1 MRKAVLAGVCLN
13 EERFRFEQRM
23 EECRALCTAGNIEV
37 AATVT
42 QNSRSLDPDTA
53 FRMGKVQELA
63 AVAAQCEADLIVFLQ
78 ELSFGMIS
86 RLREACGIEVIDRTA
101 LILDIFSRRAR
112 SRQAK
117 LQVELARL
125 NYDLPSFAA
134 DTESEE
140 HARGG
145 SFRTRGSG
153 ETRTAAFRRTARKRI
168 ARIRKE
174 LAEKEKDYQAAEH
187 RRGKSELARCALV
200 GYTNAGKS
208 SLMNAILACNQK
220 QERAVYADDM
230 LFATLD
236 SSVRSVSWEGRKFLL
251 YDTVGF
257 VSDLPHTL
265 IEAFHSTLD
274 SARSAD
280 LLIHVIDVSDPDR
293 EEKADVTRETLR
305 EIGADDIPVISVYTK
320 ADRLNGEVLSEGML
334 VSSVTGQGIGSLLER
349 ILDTLYPPEKT
360 MRVCVPYADTPLLE
374 DLRQVLKI
382 TDRREEADGIHA
394 TVCGPAVRMKPLE
407 RYEEND
413 EDSLGNL

>member
-13 EERFRFEQRM
+13 EERSRFENRM
-23 EECRALCTAGNIEV
+23 EECRALCRAGGIEV
-37 AATVT
+37 VTEVT
-42 QNSRSLDPDTA
+42 QNSRSMNPDTA
-53 FRMGKVQELA
+53 FRAGKVQELA
-63 AVAAQCEADLIVFLQ
+63 AAAAAAEADLVVFLQ
-78 ELSFGMIS
+78 ELPAGIIS

-112 SRQAK
+112 SAQAK

-134 DTESEE
+134 DTEAEE

-153 ETRTAAFRRTARKRI
+153 ETRTAAFRRTSRKRI
-168 ARIRKE
+168 ARIKKE

-208 SLMNAILACNQK
+208 SLMNAVLTCNKK

-236 SSVRSVSWEGRKFLL
+236 SSVRSVSWNGRAFLL

-265 IEAFHSTLD
+265 VEAFHSTLD

-280 LLIHVIDVSDPDR
+280 LLIHVIDVSDPMRD
-293 EEKADVTRETLR
+293 EKAAVTLETLHS
-305 EIGADDIPVISVYTK
+305 IGADDIPVIKVYTK
-320 ADRLNGEVLSEGML
+320 ADRPDTEPRPEGIL
-334 VSSVTGQGIGSLLER
+334 VSSATGEGIPALLET
-349 ILDTLYPPEKT
+349 ICDTLYPPEKT
-360 MRVCVPYADTPLLE
+360 MRVCVPYADIRILE

-382 TDRREEADGIHA
+382 TGRTETEEGIHA
-394 TVCGPAVRMKPLE
+394 VVTGPAVRMKPLE
-407 RYEEND
+407 RYEEN
-413 EDSLGNL
+413 NR

>member
-1 MRKAVLAGVCLN
+1 MLAGVCLN
-13 EERFRFEQRM
+13 KERFRFEQRM
-23 EECRALCTAGNIEV
+23 EECRALCTAGGIEV
-37 AATVT
+37 VSEVT
-42 QNSRSLDPDTA
+42 QNSRTLDPDTA
-53 FRMGKVQELA
+53 FRAGKVNELA
-63 AVAAQCEADLIVFLQ
+63 AAAAQCEADLIVFLQ
-78 ELSFGMIS
+78 ELSYGMIS
-86 RLREACGIEVIDRTA
+86 RLREACGVEVIDRTA

-112 SRQAK
+112 SAQAK

-134 DTESEE
+134 DTEAEE

-145 SFRTRGSG
+145 SFRTRGAG

-208 SLMNAILACNQK
+208 SLMNAVLACNKK
-220 QERAVYADDM
+220 QDRSVYADDM

-236 SSVRSVSWEGRKFLL
+236 SSVRLVSLGGRKFLL

-265 IEAFHSTLD
+265 VEAFHSTLD

-280 LLIHVIDVSDPDR
+280 LLIHVIDASDPAR
-293 EEKADVTRETLR
+293 EEKAEVTRETLR

-320 ADRLNGEVLSEGML
+320 ADRLSEDQPAEGLL
-334 VSSVTGQGIGSLLER
+334 VSSLTGEGIGELLEQV
-349 ILDTLYPPEKT
+349 LDTLYPPEKT
-360 MRVCVPYADTPLLE
+360 MHVLVPYAQLALLE
-374 DLRQVLKI
+374 ELRQVLKI
-382 TDRREEADGIHA
+382 TERREEADGIHA
-394 TVCGPAVRMKPLE
+394 AVCGPALRMKPLE
-407 RYEEND
+407 RYEVKN